1 MTALNSQVANG
12 MALWPLSLARPQS
25 RRKAKSRAGASP
37 SGKITLDLDNLE
49 VISSAA
55 ERVQAWRHQI
65 VSAEGISLV
74 ETEPEIDLHHA
85 AREVRIAAQGLGIEE
100 KSVRAEKE
108 QPLRTDTQDATRQ
121 PTVDAR
127 AARLAGKVER
137 KHAEAELRRVAAEQR
152 KTSEETANLVL
163 ALEVQERLF
172 RIESLETEAT
182 LRVATLA
189 RLVQLAEE
197 ALERTIVREADAA
210 AEVARLDEE
219 RKQNRRR
226 RECEAEAEA
235 ARLFEEADQQRQ
247 RREAEAA
254 AEAARVSEK
263 EDKRRRRREA
273 EAARIAAKADRKE
286 RRARAAAEQRR
297 ARLRDCA
304 VCLDQYDL
312 AEMIQLTCR
321 HWYCNGHLRESA
333 RR

>member
-182 LRVATLA
+182 LRFVKQT
-189 RLVQLAEE
+189 QLPKLQGSTKKGNKIEGAEN
-197 ALERTIVREADAA
+197 VRPKPKQRDSLKKPISRDN
-210 AEVARLDEE
+210 AE
-219 RKQNRRR
+219 KP
-226 RECEAEAEA
+226 
-235 ARLFEEADQQRQ
+235 RQ
-247 RREAEAA
+247 LL
-254 AEAARVSEK
+254 
-263 EDKRRRRREA
+263 KRRGSPRKKTRGEDA
-273 EAARIAAKADRKE
+273 EKLKQQESPQRLTGKKGEPE
-286 RRARAAAEQRR
+286 RQQSSGG
-297 ARLRDCA
+297 RDCET
-304 VCLDQYDL
+304 VLSVS
-312 AEMIQLTCR
+312 ISTT
-321 HWYCNGHLRESA
+321 W